1 MTYQTTSHPRLQ
13 ADLGPARIIY
23 ILFGLGFFLPIL
35 TVAGVIYAYM
45 SRGKS
50 SALDSHIRFQVR
62 TFWIG
67 LAMVI
72 AGGILAFF
80 LVGYIVLLV
89 WFLWTVIRVISGFVV
104 AGNGQSVQNPGGFGF
119 TA

>member
-1 MTYQTTSHPRLQ
+1 MTYETTTQPHLH

-23 ILFGLGFFLPIL
+23 ILFGLGFFLPLL

-50 SALDSHIRFQVR
+50 SVLDSHIRFQLR
-62 TFWIG
+62 TFWVG
-67 LAMVI
+67 LVMVI
-72 AGGILAFF
+72 VGGVLAIF
-80 LVGYIVLLV
+80 LVGYLVLLI
-89 WFLWTVIRVISGFVV
+89 WFLWTVIRIISGFLI
-104 AGNGQSVQNPGGFGF
+104 AGKGQSVQTPGSFGF

>member
-1 MTYQTTSHPRLQ
+1 MTTETLSHPRLR

-35 TVAGVIYAYM
+35 TVAGVIYGYI

-50 SALDSHIRFQVR
+50 SALDSHIRFQLR

-72 AGGILAFF
+72 IGGILAFVV
-80 LVGYIVLLV
+80 VGYLVLLV
-89 WFLWTVIRVISGFVV
+89 WFLWTVIRVISGFLL
-104 AGNGQSVQNPGGFGF
+104 AGKGRSVQNPGGLGF